1 MIAYAVRRLLIGIP
15 VLLAA
20 SIFVFVI
27 ASLSGNPID
36 DMEARNPPVPL
47 ETRQI
52 EAHRLG
58 LDKSLPERYVNWLFD
73 LVVHGDFG
81 ESTERSINI
90 GDQLGERLWV
100 TLRLVFVAMLLA
112 VILAVISGVISA
124 VKQYSKV
131 DYGFTFM
138 GFLALSIPSFW
149 LALLLKEA
157 GIAYNQSTGTQT
169 FYTLG
174 DKDYNHDRFDT
185 WGKITDIAGHMVL
198 PTIALTLIT
207 YAAWSR
213 YQRGAMLEVLNSD
226 YVRLARAKGLRSRQ
240 VMIRHALRT
249 ALIPLTT
256 ITAVDIGG
264 IFGGAVI
271 TETVFNW
278 AGMGT
283 YLLESVYRRDVNSIL
298 GWLLISGLVVILFNI
313 VADLL
318 YAVLDPRIRYE

>member
-15 VLLAA
+15 VLIAA

-47 ETRQI
+47 ETRQL

-58 LDKSLPERYVNWLFD
+58 LDQPLAQRYVTWLGN
-73 LVVHGDFG
+73 LVLHGDFG
-81 ESTERSINI
+81 QSTEKTLNI
-90 GDQLGERLWV
+90 GDQIGDRLWV

-112 VILAVISGVISA
+112 VILAVISGVLSA

-131 DYGFTFM
+131 DYGFTFI

-157 GIAYNQSTGTQT
+157 GVAYNQSTGSQV

-174 DKDYNHDRFDT
+174 DQDYNHDTFDT

-198 PTIALTLIT
+198 PTISLTLIT

-213 YQRGAMLEVLNSD
+213 YQRSAMLEVLNSD
-226 YVRLARAKGLRSRQ
+226 YVRLARSKGLRSRQ

-249 ALIPLTT
+249 ALIPLAT

-278 AGMGT
+278 SGMGV
-283 YLLESVYRRDVNSIL
+283 YLLESVTRRDVNSL
-298 GWLLISGLVVILFNI
+298 LAWLLVSGIVVIVFNI